1 MLTKKQI
8 QLLSILKPFRE
19 YTRKQIKEIS
29 KESSNNLI
37 QIALINL
44 KQQNILKEK
53 EVGKSSLFSLNL
65 NNLTKT
71 YLSLANQ
78 ESLTKQTKQ
87 TINILTKEIEKYTSF
102 YSIIIF
108 GSYAENKQRKHS
120 DLDVAIIIKD
130 KIQKTNMKLA
140 INSTKNKSLQKLDIH
155 VISKTEFKE
164 MLNQEEENL
173 GKQILENHKVINNP
187 NIFYSLIR

>member
-53 EVGKSSLFSLNL
+53 KVGKSSLFSLNL

-87 TINILTKEIEKYTSF
+87 TINILTEEIEKYVSF
-102 YSIIIF
+102 YSIVIF

-155 VISKTEFKE
+155 VISKIEFKE

-187 NIFYSLIR
+187 NIFYSLIK